1 MDFEPTING
10 NLGTGSEMEVMQ
22 LENEQLL
29 KQLEDLGDERD
40 HAVDQLDRI
49 REGLIQ
55 AQSGQLGGDLRA
67 AFSTFTTF
75 EKNEDQELMKE
86 NQELNDCLHDAEE
99 ELRDLKLKIERM
111 DREKRLMEATHDE
124 EEQSHEQGQ
133 AELKSARSKIAI
145 LEESARKTSFNEMEF
160 EQRVQALTTDLK
172 HSLAEQSTL
181 QRDLDH
187 LITAET
193 ECRMQLGVATTDV
206 TQLKEK
212 LAHASDV
219 LEDANRRIT
228 GAEGERDA
236 SRQAVDQVRTEMER
250 LVISSE
256 MEHRQF
262 ARARIEE
269 LDNANSE
276 CQKLER
282 ELERVKHKLGDND
295 DSRSA
300 ANVDVQMEYMQAR
313 KILLN
318 LSETDANIKLSATA
332 GLAENVESLVLFC
345 TKISLDPEM
354 RRQYMRADEMMTDL
368 GETESNVDFMPSM
381 MFADKLQ
388 MVVENFR
395 TQQKELAMNHDD
407 ADLLAT
413 ALSKNDDLEG
423 ALAKANKRAS
433 DADAEKDSSLSKLQ
447 SADAKIKT
455 QQQIALKNLTKLE
468 AERAKSKKV
477 LLDREGA
484 TKTAAL
490 EMKAVNDKLENKIRE
505 LSNQN
510 QLLKDEVSV
519 KRSEVVKLVAGAKIE
534 IEQLERDKTNAT
546 AQLQKA
552 KAMAKVSAAVCC
564 CENRYN
570 GRYLGQ
576 VPIPNN
582 RPDQEI
588 LWSAIDTLKIES
600 AKIGRI
606 DVTVMTVPGHSIK
619 GGREGKRWPKML
631 QMATQSGRFSLSQP
645 FHQILSVG
653 QVEKYVIFVC
663 WTRGQDAKR
672 TKSFLVHAVEFKVAD
687 DAEAMSKV
695 LIKECEE
702 VYKRKGVMEES
713 VHTDSPDKEKIMA
726 RRRERAAAAQL
737 AAAGAKGGGK
747 LSGSSIPAPTKSSGS
762 SGSRGTSSGSS
773 NSSRARSPRSSAMAN
788 SSSRMSAGSRSSSGG
803 SASSTSSSGS
813 AKRTHATGGAT
824 TGVSAGGAPRQR
836 GSSSSASSGMA
847 SVGQPG
853 NRKGGNRGVSGSSA
867 PAPAP
872 SSSRGGG
879 ARKPAKGV
887 GDWLQEV

>member
-1 MDFEPTING
+1 
-10 NLGTGSEMEVMQ
+10 
-22 LENEQLL
+22 
-29 KQLEDLGDERD
+29 
-40 HAVDQLDRI
+40 
-49 REGLIQ
+49 
-55 AQSGQLGGDLRA
+55 
-67 AFSTFTTF
+67 
-75 EKNEDQELMKE
+75 
-86 NQELNDCLHDAEE
+86 
-99 ELRDLKLKIERM
+99 
-111 DREKRLMEATHDE
+111 MEATHDE
-124 EEQSHEQGQ
+124 EEHSHEQGQ
-133 AELKSARSKIAI
+133 AELKAARSKISI

-187 LITAET
+187 LIATET
-193 ECRMQLGVATTDV
+193 ECRMQLGVATTDA
-206 TQLKEK
+206 TQVKER
-212 LAHASDV
+212 LAHASDA

-228 GAEGERDA
+228 AAEGERNA
-236 SRQAVDQVRTEMER
+236 SRQAVDQVRAEMER

-262 ARARIEE
+262 ARARMEE

-282 ELERVKHKLGDND
+282 ELERLKHKLSDED
-295 DSRSA
+295 DTRSS
-300 ANVDVQMEYMQAR
+300 ANVDVQMEYKQAMD
-313 KILLN
+313 ILLN
-318 LSETDANIKLSATA
+318 LSEIDSNIKLSATA

-345 TKISLDPEM
+345 TKISLDPET
-354 RRQYMRADEMMTDL
+354 RRQFTRANEMLTDL
-368 GETESNVDFMPSM
+368 GATESNVEFLPSM

-388 MVVENFR
+388 TIVELFR
-395 TQQKELAMNHDD
+395 GQQKELALNHDD

-413 ALSKNDDLEG
+413 ALSKNDDLEN

-433 DADAEKDSSLSKLQ
+433 EAEAERDVSFSKLQ
-447 SADAKIKT
+447 SADAKIQT

-468 AERAKSKKV
+468 AERAKSKKQ

-484 TKTAAL
+484 SKAAAL
-490 EMKAVNDKLENKIRE
+490 EMKAVNDVLESKIRAA
-505 LSNQN
+505 SNDN
-510 QLLKDEVSV
+510 QLLRDQVSV
-519 KRSEVVKLVAGAKIE
+519 KQSEVVKLVAGAKIE

-552 KAMAKVSAAVCC
+552 KALAKVSAASCC

-588 LWSAIDTLKIES
+588 LWSAIDTLKVES
-600 AKIGRI
+600 SKIGRI
-606 DVTVMTVPGHSIK
+606 DVTVMTVPGHSMK

-663 WTRGQDAKR
+663 WTRGQDTKR
-672 TKSFLVHAVEFKVAD
+672 TKSFLVHAVEFKQAD

-695 LIKECEE
+695 LIKECED

-713 VHTDSPDKEKIMA
+713 THADSPDKERIKA
-726 RRRERAAAAQL
+726 RRRERTAEAAE
-737 AAAGAKGGGK
+737 KGGGK
-747 LSGSSIPAPTKSSGS
+747 APSNGVSAPKLSGS
-762 SGSRGTSSGSS
+762 SGSRSTSGGSG
-773 NSSRARSPRSSAMAN
+773 RARSPRSSAMSNSSAKMSAGARSLSGGSSSSAN
-788 SSSRMSAGSRSSSGG
+788 SSGSVKRVPAPAGASVGAGG
-803 SASSTSSSGS
+803 S
-813 AKRTHATGGAT
+813 
-824 TGVSAGGAPRQR
+824 PRQR
-836 GSSSSASSGMA
+836 GSTSSNGGLA

-853 NRKGGNRGVSGSSA
+853 NRKGGNRSVGGSA
-867 PAPAP
+867 PSASIPATA
-872 SSSRGGG
+872 SASG
-879 ARKPAKGV
+879 ARKGV